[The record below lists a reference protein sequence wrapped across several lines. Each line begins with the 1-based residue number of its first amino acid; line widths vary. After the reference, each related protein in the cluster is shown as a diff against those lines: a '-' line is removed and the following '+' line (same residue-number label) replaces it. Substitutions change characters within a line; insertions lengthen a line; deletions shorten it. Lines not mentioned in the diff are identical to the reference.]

1 MRVQL
6 LSGVGLVACLSAAC
20 GGHSSSPTAPTA
32 ATPSSSAGQPIV
44 SATVA
49 QAIAQLGAA
58 PASGLSTITIP
69 CSGGG
74 SVTMTPMST
83 GTPGPSGDFTTTSRM
98 QFNNCVSGGVTMN
111 GDPYLDSA
119 LSLSGTASA
128 TMTLTVTT
136 TGAVRF
142 DVNGQQGRMLDNC
155 TTTMTIQG
163 PITPGVLPPMTVSY
177 SGTITWEQPLG
188 STPVTHA
195 CGPAQ

>member
-1 MRVQL
+1 M
-6 LSGVGLVACLSAAC
+6 
-20 GGHSSSPTAPTA
+20 
-32 ATPSSSAGQPIV
+32 PSSSVDQPIV

-58 PASGLSTITIP
+58 PASGLSTITFS

-74 SVTMTPMST
+74 SVTMTPLTT
-83 GTPGPSGDFTTTSRM
+83 GTPGSSGDFSITSRM
-98 QFNNCVSGGVTMN
+98 QFNNCVSGAVTMN
-111 GDPYLDSA
+111 GDPYLDSV
-119 LSLSGTASA
+119 LSFSGSSST
-128 TMTLTVTT
+128 TMTLTATT
-136 TGAVRF
+136 TGGVRF
-142 DVNGQQGRMLDNC
+142 DANGQQGRMVDNC

-163 PITPGVLPPMTVSY
+163 PITPGVTPPMTVSY